1 MHTIIQFYFL
11 FFEIYFFLKIKT
23 GRNNKCHW
31 KERGAG
37 FKKYCSAIENKK
49 HNYTL
54 NKNTQRL
61 KKNAQKKNKNFVVKY
76 FVTHKIN
83 LC

>member
-1 MHTIIQFYFL
+1 MSLEGEGGQG
-11 FFEIYFFLKIKT
+11 LKNIVRPLK
-23 GRNNKCHW
+23 
-31 KERGAG
+31 
-37 FKKYCSAIENKK
+37 NKK

-54 NKNTQRL
+54 NKNTQRF
-61 KKNAQKKNKNFVVKY
+61 KKNAQKNKNFVVKY